1 MECGLVHF
9 LKDFAVVNGIAI
21 LGLAVV
27 KEIGLKSGSEAGVE
41 PVDEC
46 LTYADWKGLL
56 VHERAGGSKD
66 LGVIIVDRRQDGV
79 ALRVLIRLPDVVKGG
94 VRLL

>member
-1 MECGLVHF
+1 MDGV
-9 LKDFAVVNGIAI
+9 AI
-21 LGLAVV
+21 LGLAIVR
-27 KEIGLKSGSEAGVE
+27 EMGSESRSEVGVE
-41 PVDEC
+41 PIDEC

-66 LGVIIVDRRQDGV
+66 LGVIIVDRREDGV
-79 ALRVLIRLPDVVKGG
+79 ALRVLIHLPDVVEGG